1 MGRNAIIMIDFIKSL
16 ATIVSP
22 EDSFDSAIRQMA
34 QDSRNVVY
42 PGIVIILNKEAI
54 LLGIMTDGD
63 IRRAYAANIPFS
75 SEISEVMVKDPI
87 TISDQIPEELI
98 SSEVIRKV
106 QLNNKHH
113 SEWIRHILVVDDKK
127 RLVNIIDY
135 LYILQ
140 NQNGAV
146 NRVAVIGLG
155 YVGLTLA
162 VSLANRGHQVTG
174 IDIKSSI
181 ISSLNNGNSH
191 IFEPGLEDML
201 KANIKRKSIEFC
213 EKFNSGAHQIYI
225 VAVGTPL
232 DVDSKP
238 NLAPMIDSLS
248 AISEVLKKGN
258 HVMLRSTVPVGV
270 TREVVIPYLQDETGL
285 LAGED
290 FYVSFA
296 PERTIEGGAMN
307 ELKTLPQIVGGYS
320 AICTKLSVDFWST
333 LTPTV
338 VRVVSVEAAE
348 MVKLANN
355 TFRDLSFSFANELAL
370 LSDKYNV
377 NAFDLISA
385 ANEGYPRNKI
395 PSPSPGVGGYCLTK
409 DPILFSSNLKGLRQD
424 AVLGISSRK
433 INEKA
438 SLYPINLL
446 ERYVERLGLNI
457 SEIKVL
463 IIGIAFKGLPETI
476 DVRGSVAIDIFNNLR
491 KKVKVVYGWDSVVDS
506 KVISSLGFEVV
517 KNFKT
522 TIASVDIVMIMNNH
536 PNNVQS
542 DLYVDSKKA
551 RLIFDGW
558 NQLNKVEVE
567 KISGF
572 TYASMGYMS
581 PK

>member
-1 MGRNAIIMIDFIKSL
+1 MIDFIKSL

-42 PGIVIILNKEAI
+42 PGIVIILNKETI

-106 QLNNKHH
+106 QLNNRHH

-174 IDIKSSI
+174 IDINSSI

-232 DVDSKP
+232 DFDSKP
-238 NLAPMIDSLS
+238 NLAPLIDSLS

-270 TREVVIPYLQDETGL
+270 TREVVIPYLQNETGL

-320 AICTKLSVDFWST
+320 SICTRLSVDFWST

-377 NAFDLISA
+377 NAFDLINA

-438 SLYPINLL
+438 SLYPINLM
-446 ERYVERLGLNI
+446 ERYIERLGLNL

-491 KKVKVVYGWDSVVDS
+491 ERVQVIYGWDSVVDS
-506 KVISSLGFEVV
+506 RTISSLGFEVV

-558 NQLNKVEVE
+558 NQLNKVEIE

-572 TYASMGYMS
+572 TYSSMGYMS

>member
-1 MGRNAIIMIDFIKSL
+1 MIDFIKSL

-106 QLNNKHH
+106 QLNNRHH

-174 IDIKSSI
+174 IDINSSI

>member
-1 MGRNAIIMIDFIKSL
+1 MIDFIKSL

-106 QLNNKHH
+106 QLNNRHH

-174 IDIKSSI
+174 IDINSSI

-248 AISEVLKKGN
+248 AISEVLKKGK
-258 HVMLRSTVPVGV
+258 SDD
-270 TREVVIPYLQDETGL
+270 REVFI
-285 LAGED
+285 
-290 FYVSFA
+290 
-296 PERTIEGGAMN
+296 
-307 ELKTLPQIVGGYS
+307 
-320 AICTKLSVDFWST
+320 
-333 LTPTV
+333 
-338 VRVVSVEAAE
+338 
-348 MVKLANN
+348 
-355 TFRDLSFSFANELAL
+355 
-370 LSDKYNV
+370 
-377 NAFDLISA
+377 
-385 ANEGYPRNKI
+385 
-395 PSPSPGVGGYCLTK
+395 
-409 DPILFSSNLKGLRQD
+409 
-424 AVLGISSRK
+424 
-433 INEKA
+433 
-438 SLYPINLL
+438 
-446 ERYVERLGLNI
+446 
-457 SEIKVL
+457 
-463 IIGIAFKGLPETI
+463 
-476 DVRGSVAIDIFNNLR
+476 
-491 KKVKVVYGWDSVVDS
+491 
-506 KVISSLGFEVV
+506 
-517 KNFKT
+517 
-522 TIASVDIVMIMNNH
+522 
-536 PNNVQS
+536 NNV
-542 DLYVDSKKA
+542 LFY
-551 RLIFDGW
+551 L
-558 NQLNKVEVE
+558 
-567 KISGF
+567 
-572 TYASMGYMS
+572 M
-581 PK
+581 

>member
-106 QLNNKHH
+106 QLNNRHH

-174 IDIKSSI
+174 IDINSSI

-438 SLYPINLL
+438 SLYPINLM

>member
-106 QLNNKHH
+106 QLNNRHH

-174 IDIKSSI
+174 IDINSSI

-438 SLYPINLL
+438 SLYPINLM

-491 KKVKVVYGWDSVVDS
+491 EKVKVVYGWDSVVDS

>member
-106 QLNNKHH
+106 QLNNRHH

-174 IDIKSSI
+174 IDINSSI

-438 SLYPINLL
+438 SLYPINLM

-457 SEIKVL
+457 SEIKIL